1 MCAQTDEVPG
11 DVEDI
16 EAAATSPVLD
26 SEFVSEE
33 DKEDGSIAK
42 QALMAEMSGG
52 MGGPKPDK
60 AAIGEILLALEA
72 RNPTPSPGGSAEG
85 GTAGG
90 TIYLCCCWM
99 GAVGAAGSSGNG

>member
-1 MCAQTDEVPG
+1 MPG

-16 EAAATSPVLD
+16 EATPPVIE
-26 SEFVSEE
+26 SEFVSAD

-60 AAIGEILLALEA
+60 AAIGEILLAFHALRGERHGRGDA
-72 RNPTPSPGGSAEG
+72 RPPHDG
-85 GTAGG
+85 
-90 TIYLCCCWM
+90 
-99 GAVGAAGSSGNG
+99 